1 MTAVRGN
8 MHILMVAAENDALEG
23 GKVGGLGDVVRDLP
37 LALAELGHTVSV
49 ISPGYGVLA
58 ASERAS
64 AVTQFATPFAG
75 GTETIELFRVAS
87 AKESHPNVTHF
98 VLEHWLFSAGG
109 VGAIYCA
116 DHYGPFATDAH
127 KFALFC
133 SAVCEAMVQKI
144 LPAVDV
150 IHCHDWHSA
159 NVLILREY
167 AEAYRSLKS
176 ARTVYSIHNLSIQ
189 GIRPLH
195 GDDSSLDGW
204 FPGLQYDV
212 RQVGDHFSRDC
223 VNFMRAGI
231 RLADKVNTVSP
242 TYAEEILKPSH
253 WEEAVVGGEGLES
266 DLLQAKAEG
275 RLYGILNGCDY
286 RHPLPQTDSKGLY
299 QLMDEC
305 LEKWALP
312 AIKHSHIHSASYYFA
327 LRAINRLRKK
337 RSANTPVLL
346 SIGRMSYQKLGMLIA
361 PYDEHTVLEEL
372 LSRLKPGLFIMVG
385 TGEAQYDHLFSRC
398 MARFDNFL
406 FLNGYSETLVNHLYN
421 YANMFLMPSIYEPC
435 GISQMLAMRGGMPCI
450 AHATGG
456 LKDTVI
462 DGRNGFTF
470 SGDDM
475 ASKSTAFINTTLHA
489 VDLFCSDTDAW
500 ETLKSGALHSRF
512 EWKTAAKDYER
523 LLYVGTKS

>member
-1 MTAVRGN
+1 
-8 MHILMVAAENDALEG
+8 MHILMVAAENDALAG

-37 LALAELGHTVSV
+37 LALAEQGHTVTV

-58 ASERAS
+58 ANDRATHLTQYS
-64 AVTQFATPFAG
+64 APFAG
-75 GTETIELFRVAS
+75 RSETLDLFRVKAS
-87 AKESHPNVTHF
+87 KDAHPNVTHL

-109 VGAIYCA
+109 VGAIYCS

-144 LPAVDV
+144 VPAVDV

-159 NVLILREY
+159 SVLILREY
-167 AEAYRSLKS
+167 EPAYRPLKS

-189 GIRPLH
+189 GVRPLL

-204 FPGLQYDV
+204 YPGLQYDL
-212 RQVGDHFSRDC
+212 REIGDHYSHDC

-266 DLLQAKAEG
+266 DLLEAKAEG
-275 RLYGILNGCDY
+275 RLFGILNGCDY
-286 RHPLPQTDSKGLY
+286 RHPLPETDTKSLY

-305 LEKWALP
+305 LETWALP
-312 AIKHSHIHSASYYFA
+312 AIRNSHVHSASYYFA
-327 LRAINRLRKK
+327 LRTLNRWRKK
-337 RSANTPVLL
+337 RSADTPVLIA
-346 SIGRMSYQKLGMLIA
+346 IGRMSYQKLGMLIA
-361 PYDEHTVLEEL
+361 QHGEHTVLEEL
-372 LSRLKPGLFIMVG
+372 LSRLKYGVFIMLG
-385 TGEAQYDHLFSRC
+385 SGDAEYDQLFSRC
-398 MARFDNFL
+398 MSRFDNFL
-406 FLNGYSETLVNHLYN
+406 FLNGYSEALANNLYS
-421 YANMFLMPSIYEPC
+421 YGDIFLMPSIYEPC
-435 GISQMLAMRGGMPCI
+435 GISQMVAMRGGIPCV

-470 SGDDM
+470 TGNDM
-475 ASKSTAFINTTLHA
+475 ASRSSAFINTTLEA
-489 VDLFCSDTDAW
+489 AEMFRKNPDAW
-500 ETLKSGALHSRF
+500 NALKAGARESRF
-512 EWKTAAKDYER
+512 EWHVAAEEYER
-523 LLYVGTKS
+523 LLYAG

>member
-1 MTAVRGN
+1 
-8 MHILMVAAENDALEG
+8 MHILMVAAENDALAG

-37 LALAELGHTVSV
+37 LALAEQGHTVTV

-58 ASERAS
+58 ANERAE
-64 AVTQFATPFAG
+64 AVTQFSAPFAG
-75 GTETIELFRVAS
+75 GHETLELFRVAAS
-87 AKESHPNVTHF
+87 KDSHPEVTHL

-109 VGAIYCA
+109 VGAIYCS

-133 SAVCEAMVQKI
+133 SAVCEAMVQKV
-144 LPAVDV
+144 LPPVDV

-167 AEAYRSLKS
+167 APAYRSLKS

-189 GIRPLH
+189 GVRPLQ
-195 GDDSSLDGW
+195 GDDSSLEGW

-212 RQVGDHFSRDC
+212 HQVGDHYSHDC

-242 TYAEEILKPSH
+242 TYAEEILRPSH

-286 RHPLPQTDSKGLY
+286 RHPLPQTDSKALY

-305 LEKWALP
+305 LDKWALP
-312 AIKHSHIHSASYYFA
+312 SIRNSHVHSASYYFA
-327 LRAINRLRKK
+327 LRTLNRWRRK
-337 RSANTPVLL
+337 RNASIPVLL
-346 SIGRMSYQKLGMLIA
+346 SISRMSYQKLGMLIA
-361 PYDEHTVLEEL
+361 PFGGHTVLEEL
-372 LSRLKPGLFIMVG
+372 LSNLREGVFIMQG
-385 TGEAQYDHLFSRC
+385 SGDAEYDQLFSRC

-406 FLNGYSETLVNHLYN
+406 FLNGYSEPLANHLYN
-421 YANMFLMPSIYEPC
+421 YADIFLMPSIYEPC

-470 SGDDM
+470 SGEDM
-475 ASKSTAFINTTLHA
+475 SSKSAAFINTTLQA
-489 VDLFCSDTDAW
+489 VSLFREDPVAW
-500 ETLKSGALHSRF
+500 RKLQTGALESRF
-512 EWKTAAKDYER
+512 EWQLAAKQYEH
-523 LLYVGTKS
+523 LLYSDRQS